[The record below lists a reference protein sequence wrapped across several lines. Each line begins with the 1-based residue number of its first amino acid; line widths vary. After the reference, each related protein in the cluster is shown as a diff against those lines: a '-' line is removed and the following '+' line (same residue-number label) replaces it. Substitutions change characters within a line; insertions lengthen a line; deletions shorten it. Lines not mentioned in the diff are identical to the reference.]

1 VIAAEAGSAAPETD
15 TATDTATATEG
26 ETPTVDRDAP
36 DIETGDAALAD
47 PAGMA
52 GLGALSLRPTLA
64 LYNASICGQPLGA
77 APTPTVAAVAGATEL
92 EEPVAGVEAV
102 NALAASLAAFP
113 GIVKLEPR
121 RADETGLIASGHCSA
136 VRIRANWFVTA
147 AHCVDQ
153 PYDEI
158 RMIGDSANLRSP
170 AARITA
176 AETALC
182 HGGYLGTDNG
192 YSNDIALLRLSPE
205 QASLITA
212 VPVARSGATRLA
224 LAPANYPTG
233 EIAGWGLSRLGGQ
246 LSYDLGFAGP
256 TVLFSWPSR
265 GGLTDYTVDEQ
276 AKAQAESMDG
286 KLLLVTNVADLKPQ
300 EVVNRYKALADI
312 ERGFR
317 VLKSEIDIAP
327 VYHRLP
333 QRIRAHAMLCF
344 LALILHRVMRQR
356 LQLAKSELSSDQALA
371 QLRRIQRHS
380 VSINR
385 AAPVTGVSTINTQQA
400 RVLAALNVKK
410 PAVDAQMSLL

>member
-1 VIAAEAGSAAPETD
+1 MQRVHLLAAAGLAALLAACDQVRLPGVDNASPETPAAEETDVIAAEAGPAAPE
-15 TATDTATATEG
+15 TDTATATEG

-36 DIETGDAALAD
+36 DPETGDAALAD
-47 PAGMA
+47 PAGMT
-52 GLGALSLRPTLA
+52 GLGAVSLRPTLA
-64 LYNASICGQPLGA
+64 LYNASICGQPVGA

-136 VRIRANWFVTA
+136 VRIRASWFVTA

-158 RMIGDSANLRSP
+158 RLIGDAANLRSP

-205 QASLITA
+205 QAARITA
-212 VPVARSGATRLA
+212 VPVARSGTTSLA

-233 EIAGWGLSRLGGQ
+233 EMAGWGLTRFGGQ
-246 LSYDLGFAGP
+246 LSNDL
-256 TVLFSWPSR
+256 
-265 GGLTDYTVDEQ
+265 
-276 AKAQAESMDG
+276 
-286 KLLLVTNVADLKPQ
+286 
-300 EVVNRYKALADI
+300 
-312 ERGFR
+312 
-317 VLKSEIDIAP
+317 
-327 VYHRLP
+327 
-333 QRIRAHAMLCF
+333 
-344 LALILHRVMRQR
+344 
-356 LQLAKSELSSDQALA
+356 
-371 QLRRIQRHS
+371 
-380 VSINR
+380 
-385 AAPVTGVSTINTQQA
+385 
-400 RVLAALNVKK
+400 
-410 PAVDAQMSLL
+410 